1 MRKSTIFF
9 IFYDWKSRLN
19 KRNGKKYIK
28 GLNDEMGA
36 NRIEQDRGPGAVVRT
51 DLRSYHLG
59 NSTSGRLPLGK
70 TFLGSTIHL
79 VLPSQLCAHLNFF
92 SSSSSLMVWLN
103 RSSVHASNCPSILCI
118 FFCTFL
124 YINIIILLYSAKA
137 SNSPYK

>member
-1 MRKSTIFF
+1 M
-9 IFYDWKSRLN
+9 SRLN

-36 NRIEQDRGPGAVVRT
+36 NRIEHDRGPGAMVRT

-92 SSSSSLMVWLN
+92 SSSSSLMV
-103 RSSVHASNCPSILCI
+103 
-118 FFCTFL
+118 
-124 YINIIILLYSAKA
+124 
-137 SNSPYK
+137 